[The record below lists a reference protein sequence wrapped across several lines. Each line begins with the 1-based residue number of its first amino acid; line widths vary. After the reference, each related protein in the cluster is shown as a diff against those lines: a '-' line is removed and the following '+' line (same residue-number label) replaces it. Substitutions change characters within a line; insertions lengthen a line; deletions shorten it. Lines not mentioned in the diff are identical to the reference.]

1 MEWFAAVKENHI
13 YVYQRIIGENSHGF
27 ARVLADE
34 TKLRIKADELTF
46 SQFHNLLSFHRRILY
61 MGVVFN
67 QIVALVLEK
76 VVDISLNLEI
86 SFAHNKE
93 KVTIFFKILMTSM
106 VFNLIS
112 YYFTD
117 G

>member
-1 MEWFAAVKENHI
+1 
-13 YVYQRIIGENSHGF
+13 
-27 ARVLADE
+27 
-34 TKLRIKADELTF
+34 
-46 SQFHNLLSFHRRILY
+46 